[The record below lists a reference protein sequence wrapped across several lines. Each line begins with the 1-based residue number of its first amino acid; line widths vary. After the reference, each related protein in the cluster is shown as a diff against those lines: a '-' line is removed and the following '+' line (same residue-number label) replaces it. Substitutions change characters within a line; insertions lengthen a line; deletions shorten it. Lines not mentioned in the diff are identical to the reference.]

1 MTELFDTLGEILR
14 PETQL
19 QEDKLLIRASQLGLL
34 MTEPKTK
41 ADKEAGLLS
50 ETAKTMVES
59 IWLYNK
65 YGYKESVVTDEMMK
79 GLICEQDS
87 MALVQEVLGGE
98 FRVKN
103 DERKQNDYV
112 IGSADTPL
120 KKEDVIE
127 DLKSS
132 YNLRTFF
139 NAKYKQGDVY
149 WWQGQAY
156 MWLWGK
162 KKYRLIYCLVPTPEE
177 YITEQKKKFWY
188 KFNCDETN
196 EDYIKIS
203 MQIDRNNELIK
214 DIPAKDR
221 VKVFE
226 FGFDADA
233 IEQVKVQ
240 YDKAVKYY
248 NTLKL

>member
-1 MTELFDTLGEILR
+1 MEN
-14 PETQL
+14 
-19 QEDKLLIRASQLGLL
+19 KLLIRASQLGML

-41 ADKEAGLLS
+41 ADKEAGKLS
-50 ETAKTMVES
+50 ETAKTMVEA
-59 IWLYNK
+59 IWLYDK
-65 YGYKESVVTDEMMK
+65 FGYKESTVTDEMMK
-79 GLICEQDS
+79 GLLCEQDS

-103 DERKQNDYV
+103 DERKQNDYI
-112 IGSADTPL
+112 IGTADIPL

-139 NAKYKQGDVY
+139 NAEYKERDLY

-162 KKYRLIYCLVPTPEE
+162 NNYRLIYCLVPTPDE
-177 YITEQKKKFWY
+177 YILEQKKKFYY

-203 MQIDRNNELIK
+203 MQIEKNNELIK
-214 DIPAKDR
+214 DIPAEQR
-221 VKVFE
+221 VKSFA
-226 FGFDADA
+226 FQFDKEA

-240 YDKAVKYY
+240 YEKAVNYY
-248 NTLKL
+248 NSLSL